1 LRRATTVL
9 RCGTLRF
16 GRDTFLPDLADQFGD
31 RRPVSGQEECIDGAS
46 DDLLSLVVQHAVTFR
61 PAAFAVHQRHYRSA
75 CAKGLEETVC
85 CCFADAELPCEIE
98 NVADT
103 PAIRSIP
110 QKLTDGGCTPMRFI
124 PCRVGNLVREGFV
137 HEKNPAGKSWR

>member
-9 RCGTLRF
+9 RCGTQV
-16 GRDTFLPDLADQFGD
+16 GRDTHLPDLTDQFGD
-31 RRPVSGQEECIDGAS
+31 GRPVSGQEECIDGAS
-46 DDLLSLVVQHAVTFR
+46 DDLLSLVVQHAVAFR
-61 PAAFAVHQRHYRSA
+61 PAAFAIHQRHYRA
-75 CAKGLEETVC
+75 GCAKGLEETVC

-103 PAIRSIP
+103 LAVRSIP

-124 PCRVGNLVREGFV
+124 PCRVGNLLREGFV
-137 HEKNPAGKSWR
+137 HEKIRREKSRR